1 MTVLGLLGGD
11 GSILA
16 APVLVYVLGFGAK
29 EAVAASLLVVG
40 VTSLFGAAEHWR
52 EGHARLRVA
61 LAFGP
66 FTAAR
71 AYLGAQLAS
80 VLSGAGQLSLFAA
93 ADLLMMHRLI
103 ARGPRNAGEGMRL
116 GSLKAKYRREYNEL
130 WAERQGQQELLYRQ
144 ASAMPRGSIAVF
156 AFLHRA
162 LATLQQAY
170 LACTLLRC
178 CPHSLGIG
186 PHLVSTYM
194 KRFLDGSNSFRPSSP
209 PIWPEWNGG

>member
-52 EGHARLRVA
+52 EGHVRLRVA
-61 LAFGP
+61 LAFGS

-130 WAERQGQQELLYRQ
+130 WAERQGQQELL
-144 ASAMPRGSIAVF
+144 
-156 AFLHRA
+156 
-162 LATLQQAY
+162 
-170 LACTLLRC
+170 
-178 CPHSLGIG
+178 
-186 PHLVSTYM
+186 
-194 KRFLDGSNSFRPSSP
+194 
-209 PIWPEWNGG
+209 